1 MKKWV
6 RCISLLLF
14 FVSAMNYVCFAQ
26 NEIEESGVGVQETIT
41 PEQIE
46 SADDLSSLQETSD
59 EVLSEEMQELPDA
72 TEDIIEIVQDESAT
86 DNEPQIVSDESEDQ
100 EQANDEMVQEA
111 VSSDEEK
118 TDQMEDEEDSLQEE
132 DEIVGIDTIDLSE
145 PQGNWLFKRH
155 WWERAEK
162 KYEKIREQV
171 ARILE
176 ARMSFFQKRSK
187 IDRNLLDPFYLQIGL
202 DQASL
207 EYVIAELLG
216 NIEKQ
221 REQDGTLEDYEREW
235 LNQLVEN
242 QSTLEQIKL
251 NAQAINKVDHDVDDA
266 LEKLMQQVNRA
277 REYERE
283 AWNYFKEIARVLN
296 DKRARELVMRMKNIS
311 RNVKQLYTYLQAQF
325 TPYYHNLIKTI
336 QDKTNQI
343 KLDVDLL
350 KENGVDLK
358 QQMDQINNKEREPE
372 PEVQEREPIKLKAEP
387 GFLSRYIFTP
397 IANVLTFVWNGIVA
411 VVRFPINLIFGEK
424 KGVPVQESEMQETI
438 AITDSENEQEE

>member
-6 RCISLLLF
+6 RCISLLLLF
-14 FVSAMNYVCFAQ
+14 GSSMNYVCFAQ
-26 NEIEESGVGVQETIT
+26 NEVEQAEVEVQETIMSD
-41 PEQIE
+41 PVEFE
-46 SADDLSSLQETSD
+46 NDSPSVQEISD
-59 EVLSEEMQELPDA
+59 ETLNETTQELPNV
-72 TEDIIEIVQDESAT
+72 TEDTIEDAPQAESAT
-86 DNEPQIVSDESEDQ
+86 ENESELVSDIQVNEEKT
-100 EQANDEMVQEA
+100 NDEVVQEA
-111 VSSDEEK
+111 VSLDEEK
-118 TDQMEDEEDSLQEE
+118 TEPMEDEDDSLQED

-221 REQDGTLEDYEREW
+221 REQDGMLEDYEREW
-235 LNQLVEN
+235 LNQLLEN

-251 NAQAINKVDHDVDDA
+251 NAQAVNKVDHDVDDA

-358 QQMDQINNKEREPE
+358 QQMDQINNKRTEPE
-372 PEVQEREPIKLKAEP
+372 PEIQEREPVQLKEEP
-387 GFLSRYIFTP
+387 RFLSRYIITP
-397 IANVLTFVWNGIVA
+397 ITNVLTLVWNGIVA
-411 VVRFPINLIFGEK
+411 VVRFPYNLIFGGK
-424 KGVPVQESEMQETI
+424 KEASVQKVES
-438 AITDSENEQEE
+438 